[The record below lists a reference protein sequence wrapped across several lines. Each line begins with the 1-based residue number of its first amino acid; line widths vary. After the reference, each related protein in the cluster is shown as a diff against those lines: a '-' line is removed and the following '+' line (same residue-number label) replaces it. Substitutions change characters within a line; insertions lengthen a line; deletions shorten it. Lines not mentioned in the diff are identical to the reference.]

1 MQIVTAALTIVFT
14 QLARWIDEI
23 TALTANVL
31 GIVQVLD
38 PIGEQSR
45 GPVRGYRD

>member
-31 GIVQVLD
+31 GIVQVSD
-38 PIGEQSR
+38 PIGEQSP
-45 GPVRGYRD
+45 GHVRVAPD